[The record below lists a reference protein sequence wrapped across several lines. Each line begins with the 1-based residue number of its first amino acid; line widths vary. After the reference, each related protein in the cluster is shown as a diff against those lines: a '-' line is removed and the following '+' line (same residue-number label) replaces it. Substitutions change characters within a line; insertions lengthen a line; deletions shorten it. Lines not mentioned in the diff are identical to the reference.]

1 MRKTFVL
8 LAILFFGFNLS
19 LGGCAS
25 GHCGRD
31 GKAVQMDLSK
41 KKVFVYKYDGSK
53 QCDDTP
59 GADLK
64 EMAAEFSGVKIFS
77 MNKKSDGQIRVQ
89 VCGALT
95 GMANVFEISAKDLS
109 KAEALGFKEWSF

>member
-1 MRKTFVL
+1 MRKAFVFL
-8 LAILFFGFNLS
+8 SFLVFSFNLA

-53 QCDDTP
+53 QCDETP
-59 GADLK
+59 GLALK
-64 EMAAEFSGVKIFS
+64 EMAADFSGVKIFS
-77 MNKKSDGQIRVQ
+77 MDKKNDGQIRVQ

-95 GMANVFEISAKDLS
+95 GMANVYEISAKDLP
-109 KAEALGFKEWSF
+109 KAEALGFKVWSF